1 LGIPWIKRY
10 IAISHREYLKCCL
23 AIQGAF
29 MKYVYQDSTE
39 LPVQLD
45 FIEDLKTFLDITSRV
60 IPLENS
66 IIEIKCRRKEAFQE
80 LKNRIEGMNYFE
92 ERLEILVRRLVN
104 EIDIEDVVPCANV
117 ALQTC
122 SEDLRKKRE
131 ALETEWAKIDNR
143 TPNEYKI
150 FEGKI
155 LEVLSSFLISGVYGA
170 EKRFKLSSGANGI
183 SGEIEGWVSG
193 LQYHYDLGFK
203 EETLTVE
210 KLVGNL
216 SLPGWT
222 RTGILRKEE
231 KIKLQDI
238 SEFLVSF
245 LEYDTQKNVR
255 IILENKKANRKFRIE
270 GGEHRYFVYE
280 DDKEIT
286 ADKALEAFIDIES
299 LSKIPEKIQAY
310 FMENVHTYTLSKVL
324 LDEEDAV
331 STNQIFDC
339 LKVIAEQYG
348 VIVQECLVKG
358 HNKEEITIK
367 MEEAD
372 GTRTEKYISRAEIY
386 VQLAEIG
393 SEGIEIAGILGVDSR
408 TSIKNRKYLIV

>member
-1 LGIPWIKRY
+1 
-10 IAISHREYLKCCL
+10 
-23 AIQGAF
+23 

-66 IIEIKCRRKEAFQE
+66 IIEIKCRHKETFQE
-80 LKNRIEGMNYFE
+80 LKKRIEGMNYFE
-92 ERLEILVRRLVN
+92 ERLEVLLRKLVN
-104 EIDIEDVVPCANV
+104 EIDIEDVVPCANAV
-117 ALQTC
+117 MQTC
-122 SEDLRKKRE
+122 SDDLRRKKG
-131 ALETEWAKIDNR
+131 ALEAEWTKIENR
-143 TPNEYKI
+143 TPNEYKNY
-150 FEGKI
+150 EEEI

-170 EKRFKLSSGANGI
+170 EKRLELSSNSSGI
-183 SGEIEGWVSG
+183 SGEMDGWVSG
-193 LQYHYDLGFK
+193 LQYHYKLGFT

-210 KLVGNL
+210 KLLGNL

-222 RTGILRKEE
+222 RAGILRKED
-231 KIKLQDI
+231 KIKMQDL
-238 SEFLVSF
+238 SEFLISF
-245 LEYDTQKNVR
+245 LEYDTQENVR
-255 IILENKKANRKFRIE
+255 IVLENKKSNRKFKIE

-286 ADKALEAFIDIES
+286 ADKALEPFIDIKS
-299 LSKIPEKIQAY
+299 LLSIPEKIQAY
-310 FMENVHTYTLSKVL
+310 LKTHVHTYTLSQVL
-324 LDEEDAV
+324 LDEEDAI

-348 VIVQECLVKG
+348 VIIQECLARG
-358 HNKEEITIK
+358 HNKEEIIIK

-372 GTRTEKYISRAEIY
+372 GTRTEKYITRAEIY
-386 VQLAEIG
+386 AQLAEIG

-408 TSIKNRKYLIV
+408 TPIKDRKYLIV

>member
-1 LGIPWIKRY
+1 
-10 IAISHREYLKCCL
+10 
-23 AIQGAF
+23 

-66 IIEIKCRRKEAFQE
+66 IIEIKCRHKETFQE
-80 LKNRIEGMNYFE
+80 LKKRIEGMNYFE
-92 ERLEILVRRLVN
+92 ERLEVLLRKLVN
-104 EIDIEDVVPCANV
+104 EIDIEDVVPCANAV
-117 ALQTC
+117 MQTC
-122 SEDLRKKRE
+122 SENLRRKRG
-131 ALETEWAKIDNR
+131 ALETEWTKIENR
-143 TPNEYKI
+143 TPNEYKNY
-150 FEGKI
+150 EEEI

-170 EKRFKLSSGANGI
+170 EKRLELSSNSSGI
-183 SGEIEGWVSG
+183 SGEMDGWVSG
-193 LQYHYDLGFK
+193 LQYHYKLGFT

-210 KLVGNL
+210 KLLGNL

-222 RTGILRKEE
+222 RAGILRKED
-231 KIKLQDI
+231 KIKMQDL
-238 SEFLVSF
+238 SEFLISF
-245 LEYDTQKNVR
+245 LEYDTQENVR
-255 IILENKKANRKFRIE
+255 IVLENKKSNRKFKIE

-286 ADKALEAFIDIES
+286 ADKALEPFIDIKS
-299 LSKIPEKIQAY
+299 LLSIPEKIQAY
-310 FMENVHTYTLSKVL
+310 LKTHVHTYTLSQVL

-348 VIVQECLVKG
+348 VIIQECLARG
-358 HNKEEITIK
+358 HNKEEIIIK

-372 GTRTEKYISRAEIY
+372 GTRTEKYITRAEIY
-386 VQLAEIG
+386 AQLAEIG

-408 TSIKNRKYLIV
+408 TPIKDRKYLIV

>member
-1 LGIPWIKRY
+1 
-10 IAISHREYLKCCL
+10 
-23 AIQGAF
+23 

-66 IIEIKCRRKEAFQE
+66 IIEIKCRHKETFQE
-80 LKNRIEGMNYFE
+80 LKKRIEGMNYFE
-92 ERLEILVRRLVN
+92 ERLEVLLRKLVN
-104 EIDIEDVVPCANV
+104 EIDIEDVVPCANAV
-117 ALQTC
+117 MQTC
-122 SEDLRKKRE
+122 SEDLRRKRG
-131 ALETEWAKIDNR
+131 ALETEWTKIENR
-143 TPNEYKI
+143 TPNEYKNY
-150 FEGKI
+150 EEEI

-170 EKRFKLSSGANGI
+170 EKRLELSSNSSGI
-183 SGEIEGWVSG
+183 SGEMDGWVSG
-193 LQYHYDLGFK
+193 LQYHYKLGFT

-210 KLVGNL
+210 KLLGNL

-222 RTGILRKEE
+222 RAGILRKED
-231 KIKLQDI
+231 KIKMQDL
-238 SEFLVSF
+238 SEFLISF
-245 LEYDTQKNVR
+245 LEYDTQENVR
-255 IILENKKANRKFRIE
+255 IVLENKKSNRKFKIE

-286 ADKALEAFIDIES
+286 ADKALEPFIDIKS
-299 LSKIPEKIQAY
+299 LLSIPEKIQAY
-310 FMENVHTYTLSKVL
+310 LKTHVHTYTLSQVL

-348 VIVQECLVKG
+348 VIIQECLARG
-358 HNKEEITIK
+358 HNKEEIIIK

-372 GTRTEKYISRAEIY
+372 GTRTEKYITRAEIY
-386 VQLAEIG
+386 AQLAEIG

-408 TSIKNRKYLIV
+408 TPIKDRKYLIV

>member
-1 LGIPWIKRY
+1 
-10 IAISHREYLKCCL
+10 
-23 AIQGAF
+23 

-66 IIEIKCRRKEAFQE
+66 IIEIKCRHKETFQE
-80 LKNRIEGMNYFE
+80 LKKRIEGMNYFE
-92 ERLEILVRRLVN
+92 ERLEVLLRKLVN
-104 EIDIEDVVPCANV
+104 EIDIEDVVPCANAV
-117 ALQTC
+117 MQTC
-122 SEDLRKKRE
+122 SEDLRRKRG
-131 ALETEWAKIDNR
+131 ALETEWTKIENR
-143 TPNEYKI
+143 TPNEYKNY
-150 FEGKI
+150 EEEI

-170 EKRFKLSSGANGI
+170 EKRLELSNNSSGI
-183 SGEIEGWVSG
+183 SGEMDGWVSG
-193 LQYHYDLGFK
+193 LQYHYKLGFT

-210 KLVGNL
+210 KLLGNL

-222 RTGILRKEE
+222 RAGILRKED
-231 KIKLQDI
+231 KIKMQDL
-238 SEFLVSF
+238 SEFLISF
-245 LEYDTQKNVR
+245 LEYDTQENVR
-255 IILENKKANRKFRIE
+255 IVLENKKSNRKFKIE

-286 ADKALEAFIDIES
+286 ADKALEPFIDIKS
-299 LSKIPEKIQAY
+299 LLSIPEKIQAY
-310 FMENVHTYTLSKVL
+310 LKTHVHTYTLSKVL

-348 VIVQECLVKG
+348 VIIQECLARG
-358 HNKEEITIK
+358 HNKEEIIIK

-372 GTRTEKYISRAEIY
+372 GTRTEKYITRAEIY
-386 VQLAEIG
+386 AQLAEIG

-408 TSIKNRKYLIV
+408 TPIKDRKYLIV

>member
-1 LGIPWIKRY
+1 
-10 IAISHREYLKCCL
+10 
-23 AIQGAF
+23 

-66 IIEIKCRRKEAFQE
+66 IIEIKCRHKETFQE
-80 LKNRIEGMNYFE
+80 LKKRIEGMNYFE
-92 ERLEILVRRLVN
+92 ERLEVLLRKLVN
-104 EIDIEDVVPCANV
+104 EIDIEDVVPCANAV
-117 ALQTC
+117 MQTC
-122 SEDLRKKRE
+122 SEDLRRKRG
-131 ALETEWAKIDNR
+131 ALEAEWTKIENR
-143 TPNEYKI
+143 TPNEYKNY
-150 FEGKI
+150 EEEI

-170 EKRFKLSSGANGI
+170 EKRLELSNNSSGI
-183 SGEIEGWVSG
+183 SGEMDGWVSG
-193 LQYHYDLGFK
+193 LQYHYKLGFT

-210 KLVGNL
+210 KLLGNL

-222 RTGILRKEE
+222 RAGILRKED
-231 KIKLQDI
+231 KIKMQGL
-238 SEFLVSF
+238 SEFLISF
-245 LEYDTQKNVR
+245 LEYDTQENVR
-255 IILENKKANRKFRIE
+255 IVLENKKSNRKFKIE

-286 ADKALEAFIDIES
+286 ADKALEPFIDIKS
-299 LSKIPEKIQAY
+299 LLSIPEKIQAY
-310 FMENVHTYTLSKVL
+310 LKTHVHTYTLSQVL

-348 VIVQECLVKG
+348 VIIQECLARG
-358 HNKEEITIK
+358 HNKEEIIIK

-372 GTRTEKYISRAEIY
+372 GTRTEKYITRAEIY
-386 VQLAEIG
+386 AQLAEIG
-393 SEGIEIAGILGVDSR
+393 SEGIEIAGILG
-408 TSIKNRKYLIV
+408 